1 MNLVGMEQGTS
12 GVGRGGYPARREE
25 GKMGQFIQMERKDE
39 EKANLD
45 KETKKDES
53 KELGEEDQEMEFP
66 PSLIE
71 AIAKRIKEMRN

>member
-1 MNLVGMEQGTS
+1 
-12 GVGRGGYPARREE
+12 
-25 GKMGQFIQMERKDE
+25 MERKDE

-53 KELGEEDQEMEFP
+53 KKELGEEDQEMEFP

-71 AIAKRIKEMRN
+71 AIAKIIKEMRN